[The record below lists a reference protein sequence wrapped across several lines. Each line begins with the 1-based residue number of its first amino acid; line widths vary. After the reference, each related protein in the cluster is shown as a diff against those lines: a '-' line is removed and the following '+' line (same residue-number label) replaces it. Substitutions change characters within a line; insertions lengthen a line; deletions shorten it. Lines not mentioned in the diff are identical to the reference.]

1 VAATS
6 PIAGRVPR
14 LGFEVLDAAR
24 LEHAA
29 APTLNFSLRISCPGG
44 PAIRSV
50 LLDTQVQ
57 IAARRRRYEED
68 THERL
73 TELFGPVKD
82 WGTTLHTLLW
92 TRMTL
97 SVPPFEESTV
107 VGLHVPCTYDM
118 DVHATRYFDALTGGE
133 VPIEFLFSG
142 TIFYAGA
149 GGQLQAARIS
159 WEDDAEYRLPV
170 RVWRETMDHHFPGAA
185 WIRLRKESFDRLVA
199 YKARHALPSVDDAID
214 ALLEDAGK

>member
-14 LGFEVLDAAR
+14 LAFEVLDAAR

-29 APTLNFSLRISCPGG
+29 TPTLNFSLRISCPGG

-57 IAARRRRYEED
+57 IAARRRRHEEEA
-68 THERL
+68 HERL
-73 TELFGPVKD
+73 GELFGPVKD
-82 WGTTLHTLLW
+82 WGATLHTLLW
-92 TRMTL
+92 ARITTA
-97 SVPPFEESTV
+97 VPPFQESTL
-107 VGLHVPCTYDM
+107 VGLQVPCTYDM
-118 DVHATRYFDALTGGE
+118 EVHASRYLDALPGGE
-133 VPIEFLFSG
+133 VPLEFLFSG
-142 TIFYAGA
+142 TVFYAGEA
-149 GGQLQAARIS
+149 GQLQAARIS

-185 WIRLRKESFDRLVA
+185 WIRLRKDSFDRLYA
-199 YKARHALPSVDDAID
+199 YKARHAMPSVEDALD
-214 ALLEDAGK
+214 ALLEGGE